1 MTSNPDNHLSPL
13 GHQRRAEMLDH
24 LLCEMRLL
32 HRRRRNRRRI
42 AAVALPMLAITMT
55 SVMWQGSSMFLRQ
68 QQPKQSPHAAHH
80 DSSSAAPE
88 MSATPAHPATPS
100 QPAPHL
106 YITFTSIQTDPDIV
120 ARYRATPSSI
130 VEIIDDATLAETL
143 AEIGRAAG
151 VIRVADRVWLTQD
164 VTDHIDTRIPD
175 KPQSQLMN
183 AWPGS

>member
-24 LLCEMRLL
+24 LICEMRSL

-42 AAVALPMLAITMT
+42 AAVALPMLAIAVT
-55 SVMWQGSSMFLRQ
+55 SVMWQGSSMFQ
-68 QQPKQSPHAAHH
+68 QQQSKQSPRVAHH
-80 DSSSAAPE
+80 DSSPAPLE
-88 MSATPAHPATPS
+88 MSATPSHPATPA

-106 YITFTSIQTDPDIV
+106 YVTFAPIQTDPDIV
-120 ARYRATPSSI
+120 QRYRATPPSI

-175 KPQSQLMN
+175 KPRSQLMN